1 MRTRSAARTTW
12 RIAAC
17 VVLVSPA
24 SASAYFEW
32 TEVGPRALGLGSS
45 FVSVA
50 DDASALYW
58 NPAGLARLPRHEAVF
73 ASQHSPD
80 LADLQRHFAGVVWHT
95 SPATLGVAWRTVLLD
110 GAMREDLVYL
120 SVSRH
125 LVRRSL
131 GSFITAGATLKW
143 ARVGLETAGLTG
155 IPGLRDAQSVFTGDV
170 GLLASPI
177 PNVRLGLIARNLG
190 QPQID
195 LVEGGNS
202 TALRSEIEWGVSLRW
217 RQDAQLHLSQVQ
229 HPEHDTE
236 TKLGAEVDVFQ
247 ALSVRLGISEQR
259 MAGGIGVRWSRFQLD
274 TSYQS
279 QRELGASTHIGLLVR
294 FGPTRRD
301 LGDEFEDF

>member
-1 MRTRSAARTTW
+1 MKWAPLFFCFIMLA
-12 RIAAC
+12 
-17 VVLVSPA
+17 SPVR
-24 SASAYFEW
+24 AYFEW
-32 TEVGPRALGLGSS
+32 TEVGPRALGLGSN

-80 LADLQRHFAGVVWHT
+80 LADLQRHFAAVVLHT
-95 SPATLGVAWRTVLLD
+95 RPASLGMAWRTVVLD

-120 SVSRH
+120 SVARH

-143 ARVGLETAGLTG
+143 ARVGLETSGLTG
-155 IPGLRDAQSVFTGDV
+155 IPGLRDAQSVVTGDV
-170 GLLASPI
+170 GLLAAPI
-177 PNVRLGLIARNLG
+177 PNVRFGVIARNLG

-195 LVEGGNS
+195 LVEGGDA

-217 RQDAQLHLSQVQ
+217 RQDAQLHLSQVT
-229 HPEHDTE
+229 HPDHDTE

-247 ALSVRLGISEQR
+247 ALSVRLGVSEQR

-279 QRELGASTHIGLLVR
+279 QGDLGASTHIGLLVR
-294 FGPTRRD
+294 FGPTRSD
-301 LGDEFEDF
+301 LGDEFDDF